1 MRRRDLLW
9 LGTAG
14 LALDALGTGGRGE
27 LRQRPDLAGYRQ
39 TFTAEFDDPKAP
51 LSIHDGGPFTTR
63 YEQWGGLRTL
73 PGTHEQELFVDKAFV
88 PAPGGTDEA
97 GHADAPAGMGE
108 PLGYDPF
115 DIRDGCLNITAI
127 PVNPAQRNRVDRA
140 YLSGLI
146 STEWSFTQ
154 RFGYFEIRA
163 QLPPGRGL
171 WPAFWM
177 VSKTS
182 AEHLEIDVFEAIGQ
196 VDRVYHSVKMAARH
210 AGFHVASAY
219 RPGFD
224 YSDGMHTYGAL
235 WTEKELIFFI
245 DETESARTDATPLR
259 DAPPMYLIACMAI
272 GGTWPGMPTAATHFP
287 ATMRI
292 DYIRAYQRLA

>member
-1 MRRRDLLW
+1 MLRRNVLRLS
-9 LGTAG
+9 TAG
-14 LALDALGTGGRGE
+14 LAIDALGAGGRAE
-27 LRQRPDLAGYRQ
+27 LRQRPNLAGYRE
-39 TFTAEFDDPKAP
+39 TFAAEFDDPKLP
-51 LSIHDGGPFTTR
+51 LSIHDGGLFTTR

-73 PGTHEQELFVDKAFV
+73 PGTQEQELFVDKAFV
-88 PAPGGTDEA
+88 PAPGGTDKT
-97 GHADAPAGMGE
+97 GHADAPTGTGP

-115 DIRDGCLNITAI
+115 TIRDGCLNITAV
-127 PVNPAQRNRVDRA
+127 PVTPAQHNRVDRA

-182 AEHLEIDVFEAIGQ
+182 AEHLEIDVFEAVGQ
-196 VDRVYHSVKMAARH
+196 SDRVYHSVHMGARGP
-210 AGFHVASAY
+210 GFHVASTH

-235 WTEKELIFFI
+235 WTERELVFFI
-245 DETESARTDATPLR
+245 DEKESARTDATRLR

-272 GGTWPGMPTAATHFP
+272 GGAWPGMPTAETHFP

-292 DYIRAYQRLA
+292 DYIRAYHRE